1 MFLSQNVKDQA
12 AAILSAVSA
21 TGLMLMITAAIF
33 SVSTVPAH
41 AKSNPVIYKAELVQ
55 PATESRYII
64 RGTVFKCSG
73 SECGARKSDSS
84 TKTLCAK
91 LAHKVG
97 PLKSFSYKG
106 KAMDEDHLAKCN
118 AKSKST
124 NS

>member
-55 PATESRYII
+55 PATD
-64 RGTVFKCSG
+64 
-73 SECGARKSDSS
+73 GARKSDSS